1 MDPATGG
8 GNRPS
13 MPHPQPPPRYLELD
27 SLRGVAAILVVLA
40 HVDLRTWF
48 WTWSL
53 MDMFF
58 TLSAFLLTRVVLR
71 QSASWSG
78 VISYYGRRIERI
90 WPLYL
95 LTVTV
100 LFLLTLYLNSSRGAN
115 FDLGVFFRLYTFT
128 QYTELMFQPVPDY
141 QYLYYAR
148 HLWSLAVE
156 EQFYVVLPLALL
168 LFRRLPVWVWLP
180 LVLGLIAGSTA
191 WRHAH
196 TNLYVIASHAD
207 AFALGGLT
215 AIGLPLLQQRRRW
228 AVPLLAL
235 VAAVGMAGFLPYAL
249 EGYQA
254 WRVGGPVFDYR
265 PGPATASI
273 WFWAATI
280 ALLALYRGHPA
291 LGFLR
296 GRLTVHL
303 GCLSYALYL
312 CHFPILRLLPP
323 MITRRFPEY
332 SQLEASLLCLPLVFM
347 IAELL
352 YFTIDRPLQRRR
364 APRIP
369 ESRPVLVH
377 AGA

>member
-1 MDPATGG
+1 M
-8 GNRPS
+8 
-13 MPHPQPPPRYLELD
+13 
-27 SLRGVAAILVVLA
+27 
-40 HVDLRTWF
+40 
-48 WTWSL
+48 
-53 MDMFF
+53 
-58 TLSAFLLTRVVLR
+58 
-71 QSASWSG
+71 
-78 VISYYGRRIERI
+78 
-90 WPLYL
+90 
-95 LTVTV
+95 
-100 LFLLTLYLNSSRGAN
+100 
-115 FDLGVFFRLYTFT
+115 
-128 QYTELMFQPVPDY
+128 
-141 QYLYYAR
+141 
-148 HLWSLAVE
+148 
-156 EQFYVVLPLALL
+156 
-168 LFRRLPVWVWLP
+168 
-180 LVLGLIAGSTA
+180 
-191 WRHAH
+191 
-196 TNLYVIASHAD
+196 IASHAD

-215 AIGLPLLQQRRRW
+215 AIGLPLLQQHRRW

-303 GCLSYALYL
+303 GHLSYALYL

-332 SQLEASLLCLPLVFM
+332 SQLDASLLCLPLVFM

-352 YFTIDRPLQRRR
+352 YFTVDRPLQRRR
-364 APRIP
+364 APRIT
-369 ESRPVLVH
+369 ERGRGVVH

>member
-1 MDPATGG
+1 MDPAISGG
-8 GNRPS
+8 RRS
-13 MPHPQPPPRYLELD
+13 AVPQPPTSPRYLELD
-27 SLRGVAAILVVLA
+27 SLRGIAAVLVVMA
-40 HVDLRTWF
+40 HVDLRAWF

-78 VISYYGRRIERI
+78 VIAYYGRRIERI

-95 LTVTV
+95 LTVSV
-100 LFLLTLYLNSSRGAN
+100 LFALTLYLNAGRGAG
-115 FDLGVFFRLYTFT
+115 FDIGVFFRLYSFS

-156 EQFYVVLPLALL
+156 EQFYVLLPLALL

-180 LVLGLIAGSTA
+180 MVLGLIAASTA
-191 WRHAH
+191 WRYAH
-196 TNLYVIASHAD
+196 SNLYVIAAHAD

-215 AIGLPLLQQRRRW
+215 AIGLPLLQQYRLW
-228 AVPLLAL
+228 TTPLLAL
-235 VAAVGMAGFLPYAL
+235 IAAVGMAGFLPYVL

-254 WRVGGPVFDYR
+254 WNAGGPVFDYR
-265 PGPATASI
+265 AGPATASV
-273 WFWAATI
+273 WFWAASI
-280 ALLALYRGHPA
+280 GLLAMYRGHA
-291 LGFLR
+291 VLGFLR

-323 MITRRFPEY
+323 MITNRFPEY
-332 SQLEASLLCLPLVFM
+332 SQLEASVLCLPLVFM

-352 YFTIDRPLQRRR
+352 YFSIDRPLQRRST
-364 APRIP
+364 PRVVQP
-369 ESRPVLVH
+369 RPVLVH